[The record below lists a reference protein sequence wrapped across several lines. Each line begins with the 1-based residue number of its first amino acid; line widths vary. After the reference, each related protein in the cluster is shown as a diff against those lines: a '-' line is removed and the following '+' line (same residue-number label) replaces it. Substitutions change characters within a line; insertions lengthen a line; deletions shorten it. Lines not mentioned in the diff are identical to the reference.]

1 MLNAKHNSDIYAQFI
16 SVLLA
21 TSLVIQLWS
30 LLSLFLNLQKTTS
43 KYFGESF
50 KGVEKTSFSDQ
61 EVTCRH
67 TEDIWIELEHK
78 ERRSYND

>member
-61 EVTCRH
+61 EVTCGH
-67 TEDIWIELEHK
+67 IEDIWIELEHK